1 MPEYT
6 AHITPTLP
14 SPHIYTHCL
23 NTFDCFN
30 VPGVMTAHSVAHIDA
45 LLPLADA
52 DACTREELAQT
63 AKRYNTIFMN
73 EFSVA
78 AALWA
83 TGSVLAA
90 VDAVL
95 VAKTVDAAVAVVRPP
110 GHHSEHECA
119 MGFCLFNNVAVA
131 AAHAVERLGLERV
144 AIVDWDVHHGN
155 GTQRRFAS
163 DRRVLTIDLH
173 RSDEGVFYPG
183 ILSMTGDYT
192 TYDLAASGRATFVG
206 SDAGAGFAAN
216 VAWDTPYLMGDAEY
230 MHAFD
235 KVVCP
240 LLRAYQPQLLLISA
254 GFDSAR
260 GDPLGD
266 CDITPAG
273 YAALVH
279 SLQMAAPT
287 CPVVMALEGGYN
299 VHSVKYGLGACVG
312 TLLGAQGAAVDPAV
326 VAHPDAHAAVERTRV
341 ALRSYWRDLAD

>member
-1 MPEYT
+1 VW
-6 AHITPTLP
+6 LP
-14 SPHIYTHCL
+14 VC
-23 NTFDCFN
+23 
-30 VPGVMTAHSVAHIDA
+30 GVMAVHSAAHVDA

-52 DACTREELAQT
+52 DACTRETLAQT

-73 EFSVA
+73 ERSVA

-119 MGFCLFNNVAVA
+119 MGFCFFNNVAVA

-192 TYDLAASGRATFVG
+192 TYDLAAAGRATFVG
-206 SDAGAGFAAN
+206 SDGGAGFAAN
-216 VAWDTPYLMGDAEY
+216 VAWDTPFLMGDAEY
-230 MHAFD
+230 VHAFD
-235 KVVCP
+235 RVVCP
-240 LLRAYQPQLLLISA
+240 LLRAYRPQLLLISA

-273 YAALVH
+273 YSALVH
-279 SLQMAAPT
+279 RLQRAAPA
-287 CPVVMALEGGYN
+287 CPVVLVFVTFLNPYI
-299 VHSVKYGLGACVG
+299 SRCTGLIVMTSTEPRLCR
-312 TLLGAQGAAVDPAV
+312 P
-326 VAHPDAHAAVERTRV
+326 
-341 ALRSYWRDLAD
+341 SSS